1 MAERFLLL
9 VIMASVTESPFMILA
24 STLQDPLLFEREVAA
39 HRWSPLVWLHPSEAY
54 FPSSVPF
61 FLRHITPST
70 TKGHA
75 EGSRAPGLNLPSG
88 RPSRNFYLLAPHN
101 FECLDCTLPGFL
113 HGQKPQKKYSPPVYV
128 TIHTCPS
135 LSSSRAVRNTLNSLT
150 NDKFISLNTYNNI
163 PDDVTTMSISQA
175 DHRPTFSVT
184 NTTMQQNISSL
195 STDSTYLLPNIFSQ
209 INQTQPRKIHSSVS
223 TLEARNSQY
232 VSYEENT
239 TTSFSVCI
247 SNGTLCHKSTSRE
260 KTHTNMTKIQTAD
273 DSSNLDTRNIR
284 FIDNILLNTTV
295 TPYMNESQ
303 FTQKYFTKFLNSSEP
318 QNNTQVD
325 DTNDLRNN
333 TKLTSI
339 RQYRNNEEQHPR
351 APSNKDRLL
360 PSEQQYTVTY
370 WMFYPYNRGKNICTI
385 NLGFFGQMFKV
396 KVNGVCYGEE
406 ITLGNHVGDWEHVSI
421 KFKGSKPTHMYVS
434 AHTFGAYY
442 TYDATNNRFIYE
454 YEDTREGIPMSPV
467 YPKIIHLSGGSHPI
481 LYSARG
487 SHGLWGAEGT
497 NQYNSLPLLQDE
509 TGKGTPWKIWK
520 NLKLID
526 VQDPLSMQPYRH
538 WWKYE
543 GRWGNP
549 SSKCHV
555 LLAGLCE
562 HVKGPTGIP
571 RKRVNFPCQNI

>member
-9 VIMASVTESPFMILA
+9 VVMASVTESPFMILA
-24 STLQDPLLFEREVAA
+24 STPQDPLLFEREVAA

-75 EGSRAPGLNLPSG
+75 EVQQGSRAPGLNLPSG

-135 LSSSRAVRNTLNSLT
+135 LPASRAVRNTLNSLT
-150 NDKFISLNTYNNI
+150 N
-163 PDDVTTMSISQA
+163 
-175 DHRPTFSVT
+175 
-184 NTTMQQNISSL
+184 
-195 STDSTYLLPNIFSQ
+195 
-209 INQTQPRKIHSSVS
+209 
-223 TLEARNSQY
+223 E
-232 VSYEENT
+232 
-239 TTSFSVCI
+239 
-247 SNGTLCHKSTSRE
+247 
-260 KTHTNMTKIQTAD
+260 
-273 DSSNLDTRNIR
+273 
-284 FIDNILLNTTV
+284 
-295 TPYMNESQ
+295 
-303 FTQKYFTKFLNSSEP
+303 
-318 QNNTQVD
+318 
-325 DTNDLRNN
+325 
-333 TKLTSI
+333 
-339 RQYRNNEEQHPR
+339 
-351 APSNKDRLL
+351 
-360 PSEQQYTVTY
+360 
-370 WMFYPYNRGKNICTI
+370 
-385 NLGFFGQMFKV
+385 
-396 KVNGVCYGEE
+396 
-406 ITLGNHVGDWEHVSI
+406 
-421 KFKGSKPTHMYVS
+421 GSKPTHMYVS

-467 YPKIIHLSGGSHPI
+467 YPKIIQLSGGSHPI

-526 VQDPLSMQPYRH
+526 VQDPLSEQPHKH